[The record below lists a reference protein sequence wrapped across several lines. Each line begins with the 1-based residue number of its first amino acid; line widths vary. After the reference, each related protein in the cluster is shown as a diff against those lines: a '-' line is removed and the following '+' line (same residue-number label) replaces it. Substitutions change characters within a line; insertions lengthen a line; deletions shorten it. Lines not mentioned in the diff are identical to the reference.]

1 MPGADNTLFLR
12 VGFRKSPQKR
22 AEARQKKALRDGRA

>member
-1 MPGADNTLFLR
+1 MPGADNYLFLR

-22 AEARQKKALRDGRA
+22 TEGKQKKALRDGRA